1 MERLDHYDEEDEHAE
16 AKKLWVN
23 TVRAQTLD
31 RFYNQK
37 LSRNQWEASPCWAPH
52 RRGRREIHSRYECFD
67 DMDEKPEKELKKV
80 LTDKVLQRDR
90 DAIRHISKR
99 VQNEETW
106 KMAWKHMEQERRQ
119 DIRHDFKQRQ
129 HYNNLLMHLSGQPYR
144 NQEESTSTT
153 RFNNCSQ
160 RTDELAAP
168 REVAHFKDVTSLTD
182 FRGLIHADNHHA
194 LEALMPGYG
203 HEMSME
209 FRQRATSSSKASFPP
224 PPAAATPRRHSLP
237 SRELSHEEVSLTTER
252 IPVSKQRLSNVG
264 TRRHD
269 NTLKKHSKAQYAST
283 AAPPPPDQKRQ
294 LLNEDFSPKT
304 TLRDPGRV
312 TGDFERTDHANLN
325 HGPYGSE
332 SPKRKGM
339 ELLPPASRS
348 YVYPVLVATSPKAK
362 GAQANIRL
370 YRGRK
375 CY

>member
-1 MERLDHYDEEDEHAE
+1 
-16 AKKLWVN
+16 
-23 TVRAQTLD
+23 
-31 RFYNQK
+31 
-37 LSRNQWEASPCWAPH
+37 
-52 RRGRREIHSRYECFD
+52 
-67 DMDEKPEKELKKV
+67 
-80 LTDKVLQRDR
+80 
-90 DAIRHISKR
+90 
-99 VQNEETW
+99 
-106 KMAWKHMEQERRQ
+106 MAWKHMEQERRQ

-362 GAQANIRL
+362 GAQASAQASETSYPATPMSASQPNFRRNSSMSVPSPASRKGRPKGGLDAPTAAVCRELDDFEEKLGQQASVSNFFGTPKSHRRGSLGRSTSDPTIRQSSVASVRQPL
-370 YRGRK
+370 
-375 CY
+375 